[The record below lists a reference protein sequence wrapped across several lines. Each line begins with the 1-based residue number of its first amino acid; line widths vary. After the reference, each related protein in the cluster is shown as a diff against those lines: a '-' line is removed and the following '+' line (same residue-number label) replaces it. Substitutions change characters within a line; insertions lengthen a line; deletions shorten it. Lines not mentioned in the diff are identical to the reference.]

1 MFTGLITHLGK
12 VSKIKVSHKNDTY
25 VGIDIK
31 WNDDLIIGS
40 SVCCN
45 GVCLTVVDKKL
56 NYFGVELSNE
66 TIKRTRAT
74 RQISSRNPGRNTLT
88 LS

>member
-1 MFTGLITHLGK
+1 MFTGLITHVGK
-12 VSKIKVSHKNDTY
+12 VSKIKASDKHDTY

-45 GVCLTVVDKKL
+45 GVCLTVIDKKL

-66 TIKRTRAT
+66 TIKRTNF
-74 RQISSRNPGRNTLT
+74 QYIKLNNIINLEKSL
-88 LS
+88 